1 MKVVLIYRKRHK
13 GNYSIEN
20 LFKQISA
27 EYPPEI
33 EWRNQ
38 VVTFYSKGFF
48 RRILIGLQVMWAQS
62 EINHVTGDI
71 NFATLFLPKKTT
83 VLTIHDIGYMKHP
96 NPISRFLLLWFWI
109 RLPIKKVATVTVVS
123 ESTKRELLRYA
134 DLPPERIRVIPVP
147 FSKNLTPTPRNFNK
161 AKPTILQ
168 IGTKHNKN
176 LSRLIR
182 ALEGICCQLEIV
194 GILSEKTVKELA
206 TCRIEYK
213 ASVHLSDE
221 EIRAKYN
228 NCDIVSFVST
238 YEGFGIPILEANAVG
253 RVVITS
259 NILSMPE
266 VAGNAACL
274 VDPYDVNDIRQG
286 IIRLINDDDYRN
298 QLIENGFVNK
308 NRFSLEKIAEEYVN
322 IYKSVYASRKH
333 GN

>member
-1 MKVVLIYRKRHK
+1 MKVTLFYRRRLD

-20 LFKQISA
+20 IFEQVSSA
-27 EYPPEI
+27 FPSYLKWTKKEVSFVS
-33 EWRNQ
+33 N
-38 VVTFYSKGFF
+38 GFF
-48 RRILIGLQVMWAQS
+48 KRLLIGLETFFS
-62 EINHVTGDI
+62 RSSINHITGDI
-71 NFATLFLPKKTT
+71 NFIALFLPARKTILT
-83 VLTIHDIGYMKHP
+83 VHDIGYMNH
-96 NPISRFLLLWFWI
+96 SSAVARFLLLWFWI
-109 RLPIKKVATVTVVS
+109 RLPLKRVAMVTAVS
-123 ESTKRELLRYA
+123 EATKREVLKYVS
-134 DLPPERIRVIPVP
+134 LPDHRFKVVNVP
-147 FSKNLTPTPRNFNK
+147 FSKRFRPASRSFNK
-161 AKPTILQ
+161 VSPTILQ

-176 LSRLIR
+176 VMRLIE
-182 ALEGICCQLEIV
+182 ALKGIPCQLEIV
-194 GILSEKTVKELA
+194 GRLTEEMKHALTLNQISY
-206 TCRIEYK
+206 RF
-213 ASVHLSDE
+213 SFDLSDD
-221 EIRAKYN
+221 EIQKKYED
-228 NCDIVSFVST
+228 CDIVSFVST